1 MEQSPLQEVLTFLK
15 ACGHYFVATAE
26 GDQPRVRPFGPV
38 NLFENKLYLLTGKHK
53 KVAQQVAHNPKVEI
67 CAYDGKESWLRIQAE
82 LVNDDR
88 RAAKVSM
95 MEAYPKMKKAH
106 PVDDPDTQVLYLKN
120 AVATFSS
127 FNGQSKVVQC

>member
-1 MEQSPLQEVLTFLK
+1 MEQSAIQEVLTFLK
-15 ACGHYFVATAE
+15 KCGHYFVATTE
-26 GDQPRVRPFGPV
+26 GNQPRVRPFGPI

-53 KVAQQVAHNPKVEI
+53 KVSQQVTHNPNVEL

-88 RAAKVSM
+88 REAKVSM
-95 MEAYPKMKKAH
+95 IETYPEFIHEH

-120 AVATFSS
+120 ALATFFS
-127 FNGQSKVVQC
+127 FDEAPRTVQL